1 MNHVTHPVSPAD
13 ISNFLLE
20 ISKFCYYQKC
30 MYRLH
35 FDRTVL
41 ILLTVFGSLKIF
53 LIKKF
58 LIMMMSAKMATPG
71 FLKLAVFW
79 NKGYDVIIYVHDVT
93 NKFLS
98 SDSNYAVDVVI
109 WPKFSNSSISMREVI
124 IISIL

>member
-1 MNHVTHPVSPAD
+1 MNHVTHPVSPVD
-13 ISNFLLE
+13 ISNFLME

-53 LIKKF
+53 LIKKV

-71 FLKLAVFW
+71 FLKLAVF
-79 NKGYDVIIYVHDVT
+79 
-93 NKFLS
+93 
-98 SDSNYAVDVVI
+98 
-109 WPKFSNSSISMREVI
+109 
-124 IISIL
+124 